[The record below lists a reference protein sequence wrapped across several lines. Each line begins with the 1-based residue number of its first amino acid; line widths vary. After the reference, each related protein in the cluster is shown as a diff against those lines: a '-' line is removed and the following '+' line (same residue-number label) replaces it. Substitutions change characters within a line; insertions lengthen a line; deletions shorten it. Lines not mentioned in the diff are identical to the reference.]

1 MVSLAGGIT
10 VGLVVETDD
19 PQEALTVRRA
29 LGAFFT
35 GMGFKADEQGTGDY
49 TLNARVSFEAVV
61 DTTRVKSCHW
71 RLEAALETREGKA
84 LYSYTGQDRAAHLQE
99 REARRLALRG
109 VESAIREGDFA
120 GNFNAWLG
128 SLLD

>member
-10 VGLVVETDD
+10 VGLVVETED

-35 GMGFKADEQGTGDY
+35 GMGFKVNEQGTGDY
-49 TLNARVSFEAVV
+49 VFFSHVVFEDVE
-61 DTTRVKSCHW
+61 TTQVKTCRW
-71 RLEAALETREGKA
+71 FFDAALETREGKA
-84 LYSYTGQDRAAHLQE
+84 LYSYTGQDRAGHLLDN
-99 REARRLALRG
+99 EARRLALRDM
-109 VESAIREGDFA
+109 ESSIREGDFA

-128 SLLD
+128 SLLE